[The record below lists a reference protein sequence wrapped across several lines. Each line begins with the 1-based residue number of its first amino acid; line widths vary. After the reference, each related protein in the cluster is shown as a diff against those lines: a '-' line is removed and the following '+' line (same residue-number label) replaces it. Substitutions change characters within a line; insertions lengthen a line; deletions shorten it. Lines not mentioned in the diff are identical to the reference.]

1 MKITG
6 LARAAVLQVR
16 TLFFGRVASGCQR
29 REEMTAY
36 RIGLAV
42 FLLASTFLVSSARA
56 QQEPAR
62 TESISE
68 ESASPEIKRKLQE
81 MRGTTRA
88 NNLGYTVG
96 NTRALSRPKS
106 ELLGDVDDPNLTPE
120 QRIEQNRRAQELIE
134 RDNQLR
140 QQSLKDKR
148 SQTETQRTVCNAAME
163 KFHWYAENKVPPIRN
178 QGSCGDCW
186 AFAAN
191 GAYESSYMIVNGK
204 EPNGS
209 EQYLLDCARL
219 TNNQPAGNCTGGLAA
234 HALDYMS
241 RVGVASRATVP
252 YVAKQLT
259 CTNAATPYKA
269 VAWGYVNPNQDFPT
283 RDEIKRAI
291 CDHGP
296 VATRMRVVSDNF
308 MAYTGGVY
316 REKVDSDDAGGGH
329 AVVIVGWD
337 DSKGAWLMRNSW
349 GKDWGLSG
357 YSWMA
362 YGTNRI
368 GRHSTWVRAAN
379 ASYSNDSIEALR
391 KQLDVSDKK

>member
-1 MKITG
+1 MST
-6 LARAAVLQVR
+6 
-16 TLFFGRVASGCQR
+16 
-29 REEMTAY
+29 Y
-36 RIGLAV
+36 RISLAV
-42 FLLASTFLVSSARA
+42 FFLAFTFLVSAAQA
-56 QQEPAR
+56 QQDPAR
-62 TESISE
+62 TESVSE
-68 ESASPEIKRKLQE
+68 AAASPEVKRKLQK
-81 MRGTTRA
+81 MRGETRS

-96 NTRALSRPKS
+96 NTKALSRPKS
-106 ELLGDVDDPNLTPE
+106 ELLGDVDDPNITPE
-120 QRIEQNRRAQELIE
+120 QRALQNRRSQELIE
-134 RDNQLR
+134 HDNQLR
-140 QQSLKDKR
+140 QQSTKDKR
-148 SQTETQRTVCNAAME
+148 SQTEAQRSVCNSASE
-163 KFHWYAENKVPPIRN
+163 KFHWYAEKKVPPIRN
-178 QGSCGDCW
+178 QGTCGDCW

-204 EPNGS
+204 EPDGS

-241 RVGVASRATVP
+241 RAGVASRRTVP

-259 CTNAATPYKA
+259 CTNPATPFKA

-283 RDEIKRAI
+283 REEIKKAI

-308 MAYTGGVY
+308 LAYTGGVY

-329 AVVIVGWD
+329 AVVLVGWD
-337 DSKGAWLMRNSW
+337 DSKSAWLMRNSW

-357 YSWMA
+357 YAWMA

-391 KQLDVSDKK
+391 KKLDVSDKK